1 MSWLNWFTSE
11 QGLMAVLGHNWLLGL
26 LIIAAVIFVET
37 GVVVMPFLPGDSLLF
52 AAGAFLAVA
61 GKSPLVLIAVACAA
75 AILGDAVNYAVGRSA
90 LGQQIV
96 RRGWIKPRHL
106 EQTKGWFDRYG
117 GGTVTVGRFVPIVRT
132 IAPFMAGVSGMRAPR
147 FFAFNIAGGLLWCS
161 ALTLAGYWLGH
172 ITWVREHLQWLSLVI
187 VAVSVLP
194 VAIQFWIA
202 RPKGAKAGV

>member
-1 MSWLNWFTSE
+1 MSWLNWFTSD

-26 LIIAAVIFVET
+26 LIVAVVIFVET
-37 GVVVMPFLPGDSLLF
+37 GLVVMPFLPGDSLLF

-61 GKSPLVLIAVACAA
+61 GKSPLILIAVVCTA
-75 AILGDAVNYAVGRSA
+75 AILGDAVNYALARSA

-106 EQTKGWFDRYG
+106 EETKGWFDRYG
-117 GGTVTVGRFVPIVRT
+117 GATVTICRFVPLVRT
-132 IAPFMAGVSGMRAPR
+132 IAPFMAGLSGMQVGR

-172 ITWVREHLQWLSLVI
+172 IAWVR
-187 VAVSVLP
+187 
-194 VAIQFWIA
+194 
-202 RPKGAKAGV
+202 GT